1 MRDNKLFSP
10 EHAAILIGKQQSLNK
25 DLLENARK
33 GLDSIY
39 KLNKINSEG
48 ENVELKEHKI
58 ENKKEEFNEKTKK
71 TNEVNKKK
79 YLVVKKPVEKSI
91 FYQHQKQGMKYWFED
106 AKTKSCQF
114 NLSQNYI

>member
-1 MRDNKLFSP
+1 
-10 EHAAILIGKQQSLNK
+10 
-25 DLLENARK
+25 
-33 GLDSIY
+33 
-39 KLNKINSEG
+39 
-48 ENVELKEHKI
+48 LKEHKI

-114 NLSQNYI
+114 NLSQNYIWTLLNYFQSEQVALTLNLNTFPIVYRLLKT